1 MHHMGEAHRICV
13 IGGGAAGISAAS
25 MAKRTNPDATVI
37 ICTEF
42 EDVAYSPCGIPYVL
56 GGEIPDF
63 ERLFLAGPENYAE
76 SGVDLRRE
84 TKVSSIDAA
93 NKTLVAN
100 GETLEWDRL
109 IICSGFN
116 YTLPDVPGNDLDGLT
131 YVKNIRRG
139 MELNETLNG
148 VKKAVVLEGSPLG
161 VEMLTAL
168 AHRGIETHL
177 VDPGSWLLSQVADPE
192 IAEPVQENLTAL
204 GCHLHFGAGLTSFV
218 GSNGKLTAVSTTEG
232 DIEAD
237 ICIVATHKEPE
248 TTLARSMGLKIGSTG
263 GIVVNERMQTS
274 MEGVYAAGDCVEV
287 PQGATGVAVQG
298 LTGAHAMQQGRVAGA
313 NIGGG
318 SRIYNPVYIPWGMV
332 GGQIQIGGA
341 SFGEHTAT
349 AVGMKFIVAQANGIS
364 RARYFPGVQQVRVK
378 LIAEPGTGK
387 LLGGQFVGGEG
398 IKERADFL
406 AFALKKGSTL
416 EDLAWME
423 NVYSPPIGALYEPM
437 SVAAQNGL
445 ALL

>member
-1 MHHMGEAHRICV
+1 MGELERICV
-13 IGGGAAGISAAS
+13 IGGGAAGITAAS
-25 MAKRTNPDATVI
+25 MAKRMNPDATVTV
-37 ICTEF
+37 CTEF

-63 ERLFLAGPENYAE
+63 ERLFLAGPENYAD

-84 TKVSSIDAA
+84 TKVTDIDVAGR
-93 NKTLVAN
+93 TLLAN
-100 GETLEWDRL
+100 GEKLSWDRL

-116 YTLPDVPGNDLDGLT
+116 YTLPDVPGNDLEGLT

-139 MELNETLNG
+139 MELNETLKD

-168 AHRGIETHL
+168 VHRGIETHL

-192 IAEPVQENLTAL
+192 MAEPVQENLTAL
-204 GCHLHFGAGLTSFV
+204 GCHLHFGVGLQSFV
-218 GSNGKLTAVSTTEG
+218 GSNGKLRAVATSEG
-232 DIEAD
+232 EIEAD

-313 NIGGG
+313 NVGGVAN
-318 SRIYNPVYIPWGMV
+318 RVYNPVYIPWGMV

-349 AVGMKFIVAQANGIS
+349 ALGMKFIVASANGIS
-364 RARYFPGVQQVRVK
+364 RARYFPGVQQIRVK

-445 ALL
+445 AQL